1 MAKILFLT
9 DSAAD
14 IPKSLREELG
24 IRVMPFPIAMGER
37 ELRDGE
43 DFTPQEFYQA
53 LAEEP
58 KIPTHAQLTAYQFQQ
73 CYEET
78 WKAGYTDLIYTSIN
92 SEGSATYQNAV
103 QARGEFF
110 EDHPEARDAFS
121 IRVIDS
127 HTYTMCYGY
136 PVAEGARMAAAGASV
151 EEIAA
156 YIATGEPMD
165 KAGAYGIQ
173 GLGALFVREIQGDYY
188 NVMGLPVCRLGEIL
202 RELGVDCMALAAGR

>member
-58 KIPTHAQLTAYQFQQ
+58 KIPTHAQLTTYQFQQ

-156 YIATGEPMD
+156 YSRTGWIMCGCSLSPL
-165 KAGAYGIQ
+165 I
-173 GLGALFVREIQGDYY
+173 
-188 NVMGLPVCRLGEIL
+188 
-202 RELGVDCMALAAGR
+202 

>member
-58 KIPTHAQLTAYQFQQ
+58 KIPTHAQLTTYQFQQ

-103 QARGEFF
+103 HKARIDLFIHVKGRIHRYISLGFTYVLYIPF
-110 EDHPEARDAFS
+110 AHIIGDH
-121 IRVIDS
+121 
-127 HTYTMCYGY
+127 
-136 PVAEGARMAAAGASV
+136 
-151 EEIAA
+151 
-156 YIATGEPMD
+156 
-165 KAGAYGIQ
+165 
-173 GLGALFVREIQGDYY
+173 
-188 NVMGLPVCRLGEIL
+188 
-202 RELGVDCMALAAGR
+202 

>member
-78 WKAGYTDLIYTSIN
+78 WKAGYTDLIY
-92 SEGSATYQNAV
+92 
-103 QARGEFF
+103 
-110 EDHPEARDAFS
+110 P
-121 IRVIDS
+121 
-127 HTYTMCYGY
+127 
-136 PVAEGARMAAAGASV
+136 
-151 EEIAA
+151 
-156 YIATGEPMD
+156 
-165 KAGAYGIQ
+165 
-173 GLGALFVREIQGDYY
+173 
-188 NVMGLPVCRLGEIL
+188 
-202 RELGVDCMALAAGR
+202 

>member
-103 QARGEFF
+103 QARGE
-110 EDHPEARDAFS
+110 
-121 IRVIDS
+121 V
-127 HTYTMCYGY
+127 
-136 PVAEGARMAAAGASV
+136 
-151 EEIAA
+151 
-156 YIATGEPMD
+156 
-165 KAGAYGIQ
+165 
-173 GLGALFVREIQGDYY
+173 L
-188 NVMGLPVCRLGEIL
+188 
-202 RELGVDCMALAAGR
+202 

>member
-58 KIPTHAQLTAYQFQQ
+58 KIPTHAQLTTYQFQQ

-103 QARGEFF
+103 QARG
-110 EDHPEARDAFS
+110 
-121 IRVIDS
+121 
-127 HTYTMCYGY
+127 
-136 PVAEGARMAAAGASV
+136 
-151 EEIAA
+151 
-156 YIATGEPMD
+156 
-165 KAGAYGIQ
+165 
-173 GLGALFVREIQGDYY
+173 
-188 NVMGLPVCRLGEIL
+188 
-202 RELGVDCMALAAGR
+202 